1 LNCYPILSGFRRIRF
16 TEKISHNIGMNF
28 IRFTA
33 GSVKIILRGSLAY
46 YIWVVLL
53 LLVILWGA
61 LGYAEQLQ
69 EGLIRTHMR
78 DSVSWAFYIG
88 NFTFL
93 VGIAAAAVMLVIPA
107 YVYHWKP
114 ISEIVI
120 FAELLAVCA
129 LIMSISFVVVD
140 IGKPQ
145 RFWHMI
151 PLIGTMNFPS
161 SMLSWD
167 LMFLL
172 AYFII
177 NLVVVIYLLN
187 HIFHKRDHKKSL
199 VLILVFISIPLA
211 IGIHTITAFIY
222 SSLAARPFWHSALLA
237 PRFLASAFSSG
248 LALLLIL
255 FQLLRRTTRFEIN
268 DEAIWKIADIMR
280 YTIFI
285 YLFFIF
291 SELFNEFY
299 AHTENAVYWKYLLF
313 GIGTHSELVVFTWSS
328 IIMGVI
334 AIILLLVSITRK
346 NFVILNIT
354 AILIFASVY
363 IEKGIAMIIPG
374 FTPDVLGQVYVY
386 SPSWI
391 EIRTALL
398 ILASGML
405 LFTLLAKIAIA
416 ILFDGYSIDV
426 MKTNRKSTMRR
437 IENLE

>member
-1 LNCYPILSGFRRIRF
+1 
-16 TEKISHNIGMNF
+16 MNF

-33 GSVKIILRGSLAY
+33 GSLKIILRGSLAY
-46 YIWVVLL
+46 YFWVVLL
-53 LLVILWGA
+53 LLVILWGG
-61 LGYAEQLQ
+61 LGYAEQLK
-69 EGLIRTHMR
+69 EGLISTHMR

-93 VGIAAAAVMLVIPA
+93 VGIAAAAIMLVIPA

-114 ISEIVI
+114 IREIVI
-120 FAELLAVCA
+120 FAELITICAV
-129 LIMSISFVVVD
+129 IMCISFVVVD
-140 IGKPQ
+140 MGKPL

-151 PLIGTMNFPS
+151 PLMGTMNFPS

-167 LMFLL
+167 LLFLL
-172 AYFII
+172 AYVII

-187 HIFHKRDHKKSL
+187 HIFQKKDQNKSL
-199 VLILVFISIPLA
+199 VLTLIFISMPLA

-222 SSLAARPFWHSALLA
+222 SSLVARPFWHSALLA

-255 FQLLRRTTRFEIN
+255 FQVLRRTTRFEIK

-291 SELFNEFY
+291 SELFKEFY
-299 AHTENAVYWKYLLF
+299 SHTENVLYWKYLFF
-313 GIGTHSELVVFTWSS
+313 GIGTHSELVVFSWSS

-334 AIILLLVSITRK
+334 AIILLLVSIVRK
-346 NFVILNIT
+346 NFTILNIS
-354 AILIFASVY
+354 AVLIFTSVY
-363 IEKGIAMIIPG
+363 IEKGMTMIIPG
-374 FTPDVLGQVYVY
+374 FTPDVLGQVYIY

-398 ILASGML
+398 IVASGLL
-405 LFTLLAKIAIA
+405 LFTLMAKIAIA